1 MRQVSDEP
9 DWTEPGAHPV
19 SPGVHR
25 IPLPLPSD
33 GLRAVNVYAIE
44 TDRGLTCVDG
54 GWALEVSRR
63 QLESSLRSIGYAVS
77 DITRFL
83 VTHMHRD
90 HYTQAAVIRRELGTA
105 EVWLGS
111 GEQETFA
118 LIHSRDPEA
127 ENVLF
132 FDWLH
137 LGGAHGIAQRWK
149 DAFGEA
155 FGGKAPDLSQW
166 GLPDVWLEGEQPVRL
181 EGRRLIAVP
190 TPGHTQGHFVF
201 TDESARLLFAG
212 DHVLP
217 TITPSIGVEAVSGPL
232 PLGDFLGSL
241 ERVRALPDLALL
253 PAHGPVTASSHTRVD
268 ELLVHHAHRLELCR
282 RSLESGAR
290 TAYEV
295 AGDLPWTRR
304 ERAFADL
311 DVFNAALAVHETMLH
326 LDLLVARGQ
335 AAFEDVE
342 GVRSFSL
349 SPGGPGYPGA
359 RNDRGAPPG
368 AESAGTAA
376 DPRT

>member
-1 MRQVSDEP
+1 MLGVSNQP

-19 SPGVHR
+19 AEGVHR

-44 TDRGLTCVDG
+44 TERGLTCVDG

-63 QLESSLRSIGYAVS
+63 QLETSLRSIGYAVA

-118 LIHSRDPEA
+118 LIHARDPDQ

-137 LGGAHGIAQRWK
+137 LGGAHDIAERWK
-149 DAFGEA
+149 EAFGEA
-155 FGGKAPDLSQW
+155 FGGRAPDLAQW
-166 GLPDVWLEGEQPVRL
+166 GMPDVWLEGEQPVRL
-181 EGRRLIAVP
+181 EGRQLAAVP
-190 TPGHTQGHFVF
+190 TPGHTRGHYVF
-201 TDESARLLFAG
+201 TDEPAGLLFAG

-217 TITPSIGVEAVSGPL
+217 TITPSIGMEAVSGPL

-253 PAHGPVTASSHTRVD
+253 PAHGPVTSSSHARVG
-268 ELLVHHAHRLELCR
+268 ELLAHHDHRLELCR
-282 RSLESGAR
+282 RALSAGGR
-290 TAYEV
+290 TAYDV
-295 AGDLPWTRR
+295 AGHLPWTRR

-326 LDLLVARGQ
+326 LDLLVARGE
-335 AAFEDVE
+335 AVCEEVD
-342 GVRSFSL
+342 GVRSFSP
-349 SPGGPGYPGA
+349 SPPSGYRGV